1 MKKDRVVIAVISTVI
16 FSSILFGMC
25 MAYKIYKSPM
35 YVENI
40 DEMVDLLIKD
50 SDDEYLRM
58 HRLSIFYDLS
68 RSCKMIDRKTKEV
81 RKFTKDEMKEIYESI
96 GGKEAVLNYL
106 MNIENEEERRNMI
119 TFAREQLKII
129 TDNELLELWYKIW
142 KIKKLYL
149 KY

>member
-16 FSSILFGMC
+16 FFSILFGMF

-40 DEMVDLLIKD
+40 DELVSLLKKD
-50 SDDEYLRM
+50 SNDEYLRM

-68 RSCKMIDRKTKEV
+68 RSCKMIDRKTNEI
-81 RKFTKDEMKEIYESI
+81 RKFTKAEMKEIYENI

-106 MNIENEEERRNMI
+106 MNIENEEEKRDMI

-129 TDNELLELWYKIW
+129 TDDELIELWN
-142 KIKKLYL
+142 
-149 KY
+149 